1 MAVTTSPEEITLKFG
16 TQGRDL
22 IVLCTYASAPTLAQ
36 GLPPGFAFDLG
47 ILDEAHKTAGA
58 AGRRNSFALNDHPTL
73 RIDRRLFLTAA
84 PLAIAEEEGPAGT
97 GPTYSMTDEAVFGPV
112 AYELSYSAAVAA
124 GIICD
129 FRVIISVEEA
139 DNEQFA
145 ESLDDEERR
154 YAVHAQ
160 ELLRAMT
167 DVGARKAFAFY
178 SRISQSKR
186 FATALRE
193 AVV

>member
-1 MAVTTSPEEITLKFG
+1 MIT
-16 TQGRDL
+16 
-22 IVLCTYASAPTLAQ
+22 P
-36 GLPPGFAFDLG
+36 
-47 ILDEAHKTAGA
+47 
-58 AGRRNSFALNDHPTL
+58 L
-73 RIDRRLFLTAA
+73 RIDRRLFLTAT

-97 GPTYSMTDEAVFGPV
+97 GPTYSMTDEAIFGPV
-112 AYELSYSAAVAA
+112 AYELGYSAAVAA

-139 DNEQFA
+139 DNEQLA
-145 ESLDDEERR
+145 EALDHEERR

-193 AVV
+193 AVVDGEFWARHIDGSFPCGSALACCTSAAGPRAQRCLAHAV